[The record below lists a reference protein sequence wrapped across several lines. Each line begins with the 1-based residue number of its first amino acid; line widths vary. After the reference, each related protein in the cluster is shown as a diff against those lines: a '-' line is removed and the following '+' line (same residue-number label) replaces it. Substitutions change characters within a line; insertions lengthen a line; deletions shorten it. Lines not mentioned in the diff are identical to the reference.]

1 MTIPIEPRTPRL
13 YHGGVGSA
21 APVTF
26 TALGG
31 FAVVC
36 AATATMLVGAVIS
49 TSAGAPLMVTAM
61 ISQLAMLAVPIA
73 ATRWTGLSLAA
84 IGLARPAAGRFVAA
98 AVLIGASAW
107 YLNMRLVSV
116 LPVPHEDDQ
125 LLALIDRPSLV
136 VVLLAVAVA
145 PAICEEVLF
154 RGVLARAFASR
165 FALPLAVVL
174 AALVFAGYHFR
185 VVQLLPTFTLGLGLG
200 WLAIRARSAVP
211 GMLAHLLNNAI
222 ALVVARDEV
231 PAISSALASH
241 PTVAL
246 VGFAILTVL
255 GLALIGG
262 RRQ

>member
-1 MTIPIEPRTPRL
+1 MTIPIEPRTPGL
-13 YHGGVGSA
+13 YHGGAGA
-21 APVTF
+21 APPATF

-36 AATATMLVGAVIS
+36 AATATLLVGAVIA
-49 TSAGAPLMVTAM
+49 TSVGAPLMVTAV
-61 ISQLAMLAVPIA
+61 IAQLAMLAVPIA
-73 ATRWTGLSLAA
+73 AARRSGRSLAA
-84 IGLARPAAGRFVAA
+84 VGLARPAAGRYVAA
-98 AVLIGASAW
+98 AALIGSSAW
-107 YLNMRLVSV
+107 YLNMRLVNA
-116 LPVPHEDDQ
+116 LPVPHDDDQ

-136 VVLLAVAVA
+136 VVLLAVAVT

-165 FALPLAVVL
+165 FAMPLAVFL

-185 VVQLLPTFTLGLGLG
+185 IVQLLPTFTLGLVLG

-231 PAISSALASH
+231 PAVSSVLASH
-241 PTVAL
+241 PTAAL
-246 VGFAILTVL
+246 VGSAILTVT
-255 GLALIGG
+255 GLVLIPG
-262 RRQ
+262 RGR